1 MSSRSG
7 RVLLLLVSL
16 VLLAVLAGN
25 IGCRLLDEDTPASQ
39 APELLPGQRG
49 GVFTPAHTTFGS
61 AVNDFF
67 GRRPVP
73 QQPLEFPHNIH
84 IERGMTCMQA
94 CHVGVTRGPI
104 AGLPSVRTCMAC
116 HRTFAREAPLIQQIT
131 ELQAQGLDL
140 DWQRVYGYPR
150 QAHVRFDH
158 APHIRAKVDCT
169 TCHGDVAQQTVA
181 QRNVNLTMGFCVSCH
196 QENNASLDCLTC
208 HF

>member
-1 MSSRSG
+1 MRRSSG
-7 RVLLLLVSL
+7 WGALHWTWVVCLGVF
-16 VLLAVLAGN
+16 AGSV
-25 IGCRLLDEDTPASQ
+25 GCRLLDDSAASQ
-39 APELLPGQRG
+39 APMLLPGQRA
-49 GVFTPAHTTFGS
+49 GVFTPAHDTIGS

-73 QQPLEFPHNIH
+73 EQPIEFPHNIH
-84 IERGMTCMQA
+84 IERGMTCTQA
-94 CHVGVTRGPI
+94 CHVGVTRGPV

-116 HRTFAREAPLIQQIT
+116 HRTFAREAPLIQHIT
-131 ELQAQGLDL
+131 ELNAKGLDL

-150 QAHVRFDH
+150 EAHVRFDH

-181 QRNVNLTMGFCVSCH
+181 QRNVNLTMGFCVTCH

>member
-1 MSSRSG
+1 MRRPSG
-7 RVLLLLVSL
+7 WGPLVWTWVVCLVVFAGSL
-16 VLLAVLAGN
+16 
-25 IGCRLLDEDTPASQ
+25 GCRLLDDRSSGE
-39 APELLPGQRG
+39 APGLLPGQRG
-49 GVFTPAHTTFGS
+49 GVFTPAHDTIGS

-73 QQPLEFPHNIH
+73 EQPLEFPHNVH
-84 IERGMTCMQA
+84 IERGMTCTQA

-116 HRTFAREAPLIQQIT
+116 HRTFAREAPRIQQIT
-131 ELQAQGLDL
+131 ELNAKGLDL

-150 QAHVRFDH
+150 EAHVRFDH

-181 QRNVNLTMGFCVSCH
+181 QRNVNLTMGFCVTCH